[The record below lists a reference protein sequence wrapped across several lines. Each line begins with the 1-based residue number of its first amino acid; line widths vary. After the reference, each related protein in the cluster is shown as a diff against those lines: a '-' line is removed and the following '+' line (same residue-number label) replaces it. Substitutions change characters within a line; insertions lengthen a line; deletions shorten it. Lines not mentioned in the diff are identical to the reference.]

1 MYLAESKV
9 ETYIHVNIQ
18 CNSFDVRLSFNLLK
32 VITVLL
38 KCILENCL
46 W

>member
-1 MYLAESKV
+1 MYLVESKV

-18 CNSFDVRLSFNLLK
+18 CNISFNLLK
-32 VITVLL
+32 IITVML

>member
-18 CNSFDVRLSFNLLK
+18 CNVRLSFNLLK